1 MKVLIT
7 GHTSGIGKAILENC
21 PSDYEVQGISRA
33 TGHDIVQNLSDI
45 LGFIKEYKPDILF
58 NNVWGDGNQNQI
70 ATWFVD
76 RFEKGIMITTGSIL
90 GYKYLADN
98 IDNFYDHL
106 LKQPYMQYNEN
117 KAKLLLEAFMWKLR
131 NRNGKDV
138 YWTNYSL
145 GLTKTG
151 LTNRDIHGNFDPTKH
166 KDYPMLEP
174 DDVAKRMW
182 KDIENKLYLEQFE
195 VALEQ
200 NRQWRDEDRVQVLM
214 DLITNIEI
222 YGA

>member
-21 PSDYEVQGISRA
+21 PSNYEVQGISRT
-33 TGHDIVQNLSDI
+33 TGYDIVNNLADV
-45 LGFIKEYKPDILF
+45 LGFIKEYQPDVFF

-151 LTNRDIHGNFDPTKH
+151 LTNSDIHGNFDPTKH

-200 NRQWRDEDRVQVLM
+200 NRNWEDKDRVQVFM
-214 DLITNIEI
+214 DLITNIEM

>member
-21 PSDYEVQGISRA
+21 PSNYEVQGISRT
-33 TGHDIVQNLSDI
+33 TGYDIVNNLADV
-45 LGFIKEYKPDILF
+45 LGFIKEYQPDVFF

-90 GYKYLADN
+90 GYKYLAYN

-200 NRQWRDEDRVQVLM
+200 NRNWEDKDRVQVFM
-214 DLITNIEI
+214 DLITNIEM

>member
-1 MKVLIT
+1 MTKVLIT

-90 GYKYLADN
+90 GYKYFN
-98 IDNFYDHL
+98 
-106 LKQPYMQYNEN
+106 Q
-117 KAKLLLEAFMWKLR
+117 
-131 NRNGKDV
+131 
-138 YWTNYSL
+138 
-145 GLTKTG
+145 
-151 LTNRDIHGNFDPTKH
+151 
-166 KDYPMLEP
+166 
-174 DDVAKRMW
+174 
-182 KDIENKLYLEQFE
+182 
-195 VALEQ
+195 
-200 NRQWRDEDRVQVLM
+200 
-214 DLITNIEI
+214 
-222 YGA
+222 

>member
-33 TGHDIVQNLSDI
+33 TGHDIVQNLPDI

-151 LTNRDIHGNFDPTKH
+151 LTNRDIHGNFDTTKH

-182 KDIENKLYLEQFE
+182 KDIEDKLYLEQFE

-200 NRQWRDEDRVQVLM
+200 NRNWEDKDRVQVFM
-214 DLITNIEI
+214 DLITNIEM

>member
-1 MKVLIT
+1 
-7 GHTSGIGKAILENC
+7 
-21 PSDYEVQGISRA
+21 
-33 TGHDIVQNLSDI
+33 
-45 LGFIKEYKPDILF
+45 
-58 NNVWGDGNQNQI
+58 
-70 ATWFVD
+70 
-76 RFEKGIMITTGSIL
+76 
-90 GYKYLADN
+90 
-98 IDNFYDHL
+98 
-106 LKQPYMQYNEN
+106 MQYNEN
-117 KAKLLLEAFMWKLR
+117 KAKLLLEAFMWKLK
-131 NRNGKDV
+131 NKNAKDL

-151 LTNRDIHGNFDPTKH
+151 LTNRDVHGNFDPTRH
-166 KDYPMLEP
+166 TNYPMLDP

-200 NRQWRDEDRVQVLM
+200 NRNWKDEDRVQVLM

>member
-21 PSDYEVQGISRA
+21 PSNYEVQGISRT
-33 TGHDIVQNLSDI
+33 TGYDIVNNLSDV
-45 LGFIKEYKPDILF
+45 LGFIKEYQPDVFF

-151 LTNRDIHGNFDPTKH
+151 LTNRDVHGNFDPTRH
-166 KDYPMLEP
+166 KNYPMLDP
-174 DDVAKRMW
+174 DDIAKRMW

-200 NRQWRDEDRVQVLM
+200 NRQWRDEDRVQVVM